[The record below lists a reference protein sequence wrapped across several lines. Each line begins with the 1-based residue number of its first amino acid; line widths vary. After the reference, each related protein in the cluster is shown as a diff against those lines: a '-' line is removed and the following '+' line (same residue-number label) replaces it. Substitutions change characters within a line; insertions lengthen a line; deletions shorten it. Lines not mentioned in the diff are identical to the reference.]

1 MTTMSDHSPIPAG
14 ISVRTLLLAVGV
26 TAVLTGT
33 GAWLWLRPPTDST
46 AAADEHADE
55 LPAGVVEL
63 PADAMKNAGLV
74 IAEVTARRLPTT
86 IDVTGSVTAED
97 SRVAHIRPLA
107 RGLVERV
114 WVSLGERVSRGQ
126 PLATYDNIQLGEL
139 VGEYLGARAV
149 LQQAEADLEVKRR
162 VVARG
167 RELIKLEAIARQE
180 LDVREAEL
188 KTSEAAVSRD
198 QATVSR
204 VEEQLHRF
212 GLSDADLTKLS
223 PTSGESPHREASH
236 AILRAPFDGVITK
249 YDVAQGEVVEPEQEL
264 FTVTDLSQVWV
275 LADIYE
281 KDITKIR
288 AGTDAVVRVDAYPD
302 RSFTG
307 RVTYV
312 ADIIDPQ
319 TRSAKAR
326 VVVANPGAALKL
338 DMFAR
343 VSVPTADVREGLLV
357 PVAAVQTIDNQSVVF
372 VKSGET
378 RFERRTV
385 ELGATAGEVVEVR
398 SGLKPGDAVVGAGS
412 FHLKT
417 ALLRDRIG
425 DEH

>member
-1 MTTMSDHSPIPAG
+1 MTSMSEHPSTPAG
-14 ISVRTLLLAVGV
+14 ISVRTLAVAIAL
-26 TAVLTGT
+26 TAVLTGA
-33 GAWLWLRPPTDST
+33 GAWLWLRPGSDATT
-46 AAADEHADE
+46 AADTHADE
-55 LPAGVVEL
+55 LPSGVVEL
-63 PADAMKNAGLV
+63 PVDAMKNAGLA

-86 IDVTGSVTAED
+86 IDVTGTVAAED

-139 VGEYLGARAV
+139 VGEYLSARAV
-149 LQQAEADLEVKRR
+149 LRQAEADLEVKRR

-188 KTSEAAVSRD
+188 KMAEASVARD
-198 QATVSR
+198 EATVSR

-281 KDITKIR
+281 KDITKVR
-288 AGTDAVVRVDAYPD
+288 AGTDAIVRVDAYPD
-302 RSFTG
+302 RAFNG
-307 RVTYV
+307 RVTYI

-326 VVVANPGAALKL
+326 VVVANPGTALKL

-343 VSVPTADVREGLLV
+343 VTVPTADARDALLV
-357 PVAAVQTIDNQSVVF
+357 PVAAVQTIDNQPVVF
-372 VKSGET
+372 VKTGDT
-378 RFERRTV
+378 RFERRIV
-385 ELGATAGEVVEVR
+385 ELGATAGELVEIR
-398 SGLKPGDAVVGAGS
+398 SGVAVGDAVVGAGS

-417 ALLRDRIG
+417 ALLRERIG